1 MLKSFYLLS
10 SARLG
15 ETFIRAAA
23 TRFKSLARYHH
34 HQSALAPTWL
44 RAAGCFERQMKV
56 RRLILRIST
65 TQRTACTG
73 VSRNGT
79 QNAALSTSESD
90 FAPTTNSPV
99 ADGFAKTDGS
109 DDLFSKTTSSR
120 AYIGVFE
127 EVPSDPSAHQALAV
141 E

>member
-1 MLKSFYLLS
+1 MNREPFTPLPF
-10 SARLG
+10 SA
-15 ETFIRAAA
+15 
-23 TRFKSLARYHH
+23 
-34 HQSALAPTWL
+34 QS
-44 RAAGCFERQMKV
+44 
-56 RRLILRIST
+56 LRI
-65 TQRTACTG
+65 G

-79 QNAALSTSESD
+79 QNAARCTSESD

-127 EVPSDPSAHQALAV
+127 EVPSDPSAHRALAV